1 MRLPSASLTAAICLP
16 AHILDV
22 GVHFGAR
29 VDQRLQGAPDVID
42 VVKTGRAEHGLGT
55 SQVGGTV
62 DD

>member
-42 VVKTGRAEHGLGT
+42 VVKNGPR
-55 SQVGGTV
+55 
-62 DD
+62 